1 MNKNKNNKVFILVLI
16 ITLLATMFASLLMGR
31 YSISSKELLDIISN
45 KSLNEPASIVLLQV
59 RLSRILAAV
68 MIGAALSMSGAAYQ
82 GVFRNPMVSP
92 DILGASAGA
101 GFGAS
106 LAILLGLSGIG
117 IQLIAFTFGLL
128 SVAIT
133 YYVSG
138 RISGGASINNLILIL
153 TGTVVGSLFMA
164 FVSMIKYVGDP
175 YDTLPAITFWLMGGL
190 TYITNDDILVSAV
203 PFIIGAVIIFSL
215 RWRINVLSL
224 STDEAQSLG
233 LDTTKLRG
241 AIIIG
246 ATLMS
251 SSAVAIGG
259 MIGWIG
265 LITPHLARML
275 VGSDYKNLLPTAML
289 IGSIFLLI
297 VDNISRTA
305 FAQELP
311 LGILTAIIGTPF
323 FLYLLSRVRGGI
335 E

>member
-1 MNKNKNNKVFILVLI
+1 MDKNKNNKVFILVLI

-190 TYITNDDILVSAV
+190 LTLLMTTY
-203 PFIIGAVIIFSL
+203 
-215 RWRINVLSL
+215 
-224 STDEAQSLG
+224 
-233 LDTTKLRG
+233 
-241 AIIIG
+241 
-246 ATLMS
+246 
-251 SSAVAIGG
+251 
-259 MIGWIG
+259 
-265 LITPHLARML
+265 
-275 VGSDYKNLLPTAML
+275 
-289 IGSIFLLI
+289 
-297 VDNISRTA
+297 
-305 FAQELP
+305 
-311 LGILTAIIGTPF
+311 
-323 FLYLLSRVRGGI
+323 
-335 E
+335 